1 MIQAPHPSKQ
11 DYLPHQQRLHSYPYH
26 RQSKNEVII
35 HRHNIFVNGK
45 VVATYDKALVNNVKA
60 VDQVA
65 YMHTDALGNIVTVTG
80 NNGEIRLR
88 QATSPFGETI
98 TQGLVDNTQQVT
110 SKKMI

>member
-1 MIQAPHPSKQ
+1 M
-11 DYLPHQQRLHSYPYH
+11 DDDF
-26 RQSKNEVII
+26 VILI
-35 HRHNIFVNGK
+35 VCGMDNCVAFVD
-45 VVATYDKALVNNVKA
+45 VVGNLVWMGAGACIMVGFLDDAVA

-98 TQGLVDNTQQVT
+98 TQGLVDNTATGHFQ
-110 SKKMI
+110 KDDLGGCF